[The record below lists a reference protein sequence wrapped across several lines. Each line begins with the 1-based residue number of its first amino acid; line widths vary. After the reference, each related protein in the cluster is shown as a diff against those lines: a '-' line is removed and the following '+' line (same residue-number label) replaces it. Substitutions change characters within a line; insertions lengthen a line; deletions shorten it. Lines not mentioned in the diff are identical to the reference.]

1 MAAHFIRRV
10 VMSDHLATATAL
22 ATTVLIACKD
32 VCRRTS
38 LSRASLYRLM
48 AEGSF
53 PKPVPLHGVRKAWI
67 ETEVDAWIASR
78 IAARNAEAA

>member
-1 MAAHFIRRV
+1 MNGLSSSPACPR
-10 VMSDHLATATAL
+10 
-22 ATTVLIACKD
+22 LISCKE

-48 AEGSF
+48 AEDAF
-53 PKPVPLHGVRKAWI
+53 PKPVALHGARKAWI
-67 ETEVDAWIASR
+67 ESEVDAWIASR